1 MQATTN
7 RHLGAVALA
16 AAGWLAATT
25 ALATDAKAQDATHY
39 STKTPYHYVPTQL
52 TPAPPGYRPVLIQ
65 YVGRHGSRHLS
76 SAKYDKTLFELLSI
90 AEARGQLT
98 DAGHTLKQELAQL
111 IAVEE
116 NVYGELSML
125 GGEEL
130 HAIGERLAER
140 FPEVFE
146 DGRPIIAHATYKDRT
161 LQSRDHFLSGLKS
174 VLGEATPPIDARQ
187 YAKGRDPYLRPYDLA
202 THYGD
207 YKSDG
212 EWQAVINAFLEEQ
225 RESATYARD
234 IVTQFIDD
242 ELYAELEQGE
252 LALED
257 AKGRVALA
265 TPTDAANNL
274 YQLYIISP
282 NIVREGEFDFGRYFS
297 EAQLAWYEDLDL
309 MKAFYAKGPSLT
321 SSDLPQEIAAP
332 MVKELITSTDEAL
345 EEDSVSGIFNFTHA
359 ELITPLAAYL
369 QIEGADMS
377 QDDPALV
384 SASWAGKDITAMA
397 ANIQWILF
405 ENDNGDAPLV
415 KMLHNE
421 REIAF
426 PIPTEQYPYYDWES
440 VEAYYTAKV
449 NDSGIALSNTLDED
463 IEALENN
470 F

>member
-7 RHLGAVALA
+7 RYLGAVAFA
-16 AAGWLAATT
+16 AAGWLAATP
-25 ALATDAKAQDATHY
+25 ALATDASAPDATHY
-39 STKTPYHYVPTQL
+39 STKTPYRYVPTEF
-52 TPAPPGYRPVLIQ
+52 TPAPPGYRPVLVQ

-98 DAGHTLKQELAQL
+98 DAGYTLKQEVAQL
-111 IAVEE
+111 IAVQED
-116 NVYGELSML
+116 VYGELSML

-140 FPEVFE
+140 FPEAFE
-146 DGRPIIAHATYKDRT
+146 DGQPIIAHATYKDRT
-161 LQSRDHFLSGLKS
+161 PQSRDHFLSGLQS
-174 VLGEATPPIDARQ
+174 ALGEATPPIDARQ

-202 THYGD
+202 ARYGD

-212 EWQAVINAFLEEQ
+212 EWQAVINAFLDAQSET
-225 RESATYARD
+225 ATFARD

-242 ELYAELEQGE
+242 ELYAELERGE

-297 EAQLAWYEDLDL
+297 EEQLAWYEDLDL
-309 MKAFYAKGPSLT
+309 METFYAKGPSLT
-321 SSDLPQEIAAP
+321 SSDLPREIAAP

-345 EEDSVSGIFNFTHA
+345 KKDSVSGIFNFTHA
-359 ELITPLAAYL
+359 ELIMPLAAYL
-369 QIEGADMS
+369 QIEGADES
-377 QDDPALV
+377 QDDPAQV

-405 ENDNGDAPLV
+405 ENDNGGDPLV

-426 PIPTEQYPYYDWES
+426 PLPTEQYPYYDWES
-440 VEAYYTAKV
+440 VKAYYIAKV

-463 IEALENN
+463 IEALEND